1 MEVEARMDA
10 KGRIVIPQLVREKLG
25 INEGTLLSI
34 EEREDRVILKPKRE
48 KERKKKSRIEDFF
61 GLKVERTGEPEWAT
75 AKEIKSIWE

>member
-48 KERKKKSRIEDFF
+48 KERKKSRIEDFF